1 MAKLIIK
8 EGERKRIYEICEDT
22 LHIGSTPENNIR
34 LRDPAVSRV
43 HCEIKK
49 TPQGY
54 RIIDLESKRGTK
66 VNGEFINQ
74 HNLRHGDRI
83 QVGRA
88 IMQFN
93 AGSAVARAGIEPR
106 ESVRME
112 RARTRRGLHPMAI
125 VAICVAVV
133 AVLILIVYQVGGMRQ
148 YKGLTLL
155 SRVENYKDATERADL
170 ETARKLL
177 TEYEAL
183 PENEKTPYAE
193 QKYQRLLKEVEEQL
207 VTLRNQDIFE
217 NHKKDYY
224 RMSNEAYHLSK
235 KGDYSGALAIADAFE
250 QKYPDSTYL
259 KQWEQKKTKW
269 IKKLQGEIKDMPSS
283 LNAVEKH
290 LENEE
295 FVKANQL
302 LTFVLNRAKN
312 METRKRARD
321 LDKKLVNTMS
331 LLWKR
336 RHREAQEYAEV
347 GNFRAARDIYTDIK
361 QKFLSKYAKLA
372 EEQLAILKDRE

>member
-83 QVGRA
+83 QVGGA
-88 IMQFN
+88 LLQFN
-93 AGSAVARAGIEPR
+93 AGSKVARAGIEPR
-106 ESVRME
+106 ESIRME
-112 RARTRRGLHPMAI
+112 RARTRKGLHPMAI

-133 AVLILIVYQVGGMRQ
+133 AVFALIIYQVGGMKQ
-148 YKGLTLL
+148 YEGLTLL
-155 SRVENYKDATERADL
+155 NKVEYYKDSTDRTELDK
-170 ETARKLL
+170 ARKWLA
-177 TEYEAL
+177 EYEGL
-183 PENEKTPYAE
+183 PEKERTPYSD
-193 QKYQRLLKEVEEQL
+193 QKYRVLLKKIEDQL
-207 VTLRNQDIFE
+207 ATLVNQEIFE

-224 RMSNEAYHLSK
+224 DMSNRAYHLAK
-235 KGDYSGALAIADAFE
+235 KGDYLGAMAIADAFE
-250 QKYPDSTYL
+250 KKYPDSTYL
-259 KQWEQKKTKW
+259 KQWETKRAKW
-269 IKKLQGEIKDMPSS
+269 VKKLQGEMKDMPAS
-283 LNAVEKH
+283 LDAVEKH

-295 FVKANQL
+295 FERANQL
-302 LTFVLNRAKN
+302 LTFVLHRAKTD
-312 METRKRARD
+312 ETRKRARE
-321 LDKKLVNTMS
+321 LDKKLVNTQS

-347 GNFRAARDIYTDIK
+347 GNFRAARDIYSDIK
-361 QKFLSKYAKLA
+361 KKFLSKYAKLA
-372 EEQLAILKDRE
+372 SEQLAILKDRE